1 MQFLADVFLVFGKF
15 DSLFQP
21 AGIQIP
27 VKKCFVDT
35 YREKIK
41 EDFFK
46 LGRVDG
52 AAISRESDE
61 ETGCDAFFGHFA
73 GCACKNFLTA
83 VADRDQTAFSGAFCP
98 EIKAGD
104 GGLKLPREK
113 IREGRPLKIFL

>member
-1 MQFLADVFLVFGKF
+1 MQFLTDVFLVFSKF

-46 LGRVDG
+46 LGRVEVRPLAG
-52 AAISRESDE
+52 NPDE
-61 ETGCDAFFGHFA
+61 ET
-73 GCACKNFLTA
+73 A
-83 VADRDQTAFSGAFCP
+83 VMPFSVTSQAVR
-98 EIKAGD
+98 A
-104 GGLKLPREK
+104 RTS
-113 IREGRPLKIFL
+113 